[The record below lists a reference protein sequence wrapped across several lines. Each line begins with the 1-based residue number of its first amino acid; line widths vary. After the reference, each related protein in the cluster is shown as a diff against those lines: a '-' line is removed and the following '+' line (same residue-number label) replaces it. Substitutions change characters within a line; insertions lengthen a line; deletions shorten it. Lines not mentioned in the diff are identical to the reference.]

1 MILICQKWWRTVR
14 DLALMLLF
22 AYLLCKLFGFLWEI
36 AKPLFIGYVLF
47 LVIEPLAR
55 FLHKKGVKKII
66 ATSIS
71 TLLFLVIVGGL
82 FTVLGIIGSSQI
94 QHLYHSLPKY
104 ASSLQ
109 KQADIHSDFVQEKI
123 NALPDN
129 VGEKIHEY
137 MSGAIETATE
147 FAKNILGSLFDGLNV
162 GLMFVAESLVGLVI
176 AFLISKSSKEL
187 EVKYQKSTPKSFK
200 HAYTFLKE
208 NVGRGIAGYIK
219 AQLILM
225 FITFVILFGCLLYL
239 KVDNALTISLLSSI
253 FSIVPVV
260 GTATVIVPWV
270 VYLLIVGHTALAIK
284 VVIVQVI
291 LVALRHV
298 VEPKLMADALGVS
311 ALKMFVFMIVSSSL
325 YGVGGLFLTP
335 ILIIIYEAL
344 TKQGY
349 FKKWIFMPAG
359 EYDNEEK

>member
-1 MILICQKWWRTVR
+1 
-14 DLALMLLF
+14 
-22 AYLLCKLFGFLWEI
+22 
-36 AKPLFIGYVLF
+36 
-47 LVIEPLAR
+47 
-55 FLHKKGVKKII
+55 
-66 ATSIS
+66 
-71 TLLFLVIVGGL
+71 
-82 FTVLGIIGSSQI
+82 
-94 QHLYHSLPKY
+94 
-104 ASSLQ
+104 
-109 KQADIHSDFVQEKI
+109 
-123 NALPDN
+123 
-129 VGEKIHEY
+129 
-137 MSGAIETATE
+137 
-147 FAKNILGSLFDGLNV
+147 
-162 GLMFVAESLVGLVI
+162 MFVAESLVGLVI